1 MIKTNILIDN
11 NIWFN
16 RIKNPNDYFKKKLI
30 KLSKVMPKLKKKY
43 EISILLSSSKEIK
56 ELNKKFRKKNKAS
69 DVLSFPFWNKL
80 TPEILKNDEIYL
92 GDIAI
97 CFEIING
104 RAKFVQEPFL
114 KAGGSDA
121 NGRMVVNS
129 PAGSLHPSVMCYAP
143 EGGQNYVVSIEFF

>member
-1 MIKTNILIDN
+1 MLGRRTYQNNFSSNSVVTVVVEKTISEIPDATRFTSTSLVSEQNGTTFSLAEP
-11 NIWFN
+11 N
-16 RIKNPNDYFKKKLI
+16 RNGFGVGTFGDYAYTF
-30 KLSKVMPKLKKKY
+30 S
-43 EISILLSSSKEIK
+43 
-56 ELNKKFRKKNKAS
+56 
-69 DVLSFPFWNKL
+69 
-80 TPEILKNDEIYL
+80 
-92 GDIAI
+92 
-97 CFEIING
+97 IING